1 MSEQPVASY
10 SFLPWARQGL
20 GGQVQEADQ
29 AQVAGIRASIPVTLA
44 VRADL
49 ITGGETTEHLPKT
62 VHLYGPGDL
71 IGIDRASI
79 VRSEPR
85 HWVTNFETNYLPFV
99 EFYEEDFPWRYT
111 PAKSSGGGLRM
122 RPWLTLVVLAED
134 EFTDHATL
142 SGGPLPVI
150 EANDTAATFPDFV
163 DLWAWAHV
171 HVNGALG
178 GNAADQPGNATRL
191 GATVDANRDQAYS
204 RLLSPR
210 VLKANTAYHAFVVP
224 SFESG
229 RLAGLGKDP
238 NGAAFPTQGSWA
250 AAGRTDT
257 DPKLYPVYHR
267 WYFRTGAV
275 GDFEYLVRLLQPR
288 TVDPQVGRRPMDV
301 MDPDA
306 NLPAITGLGGI
317 LRLGG
322 ALRAPLSTLSQDDLD
337 EHTQFEEWGK
347 PYPHVFQSRLASLVN
362 LATDYG
368 DQSAPNANNASGIP
382 VIENDEDPL
391 IVPPLYGRW
400 HAQVSRLTP
409 ADADPAHHRWVDELN
424 HDPRHRVAAGL
435 GTGVVQRNQED
446 YMEAAW
452 QQVGKVLEGNARIR
466 FGQMAML
473 TSMVWHRRELAR
485 LTQDGG
491 ERLLAITAPVQRR
504 VLAGGVTIA
513 HAVQQSIVPPA
524 LVGTTMRQALRPRA
538 RIVRLGALTGPMSA
552 DGLIKRVNAG
562 EVSAAPPKTVP
573 PNLPTGTG
581 IARDLGGGPA
591 PGPSPGGS
599 ALAPAVL
606 DLLRRFPAW
615 RTWLLVAA
623 LVLALLF
630 LLIPVIGI
638 VIAVAILVGAWW
650 LRRWLEGQ
658 LAGAVGGGGP
668 SPVTVIDA
676 DTRTPESVEAL
687 PTSSGFEITPGG
699 PIGPAGPVLPPV
711 FQPGPDSPTA
721 RRFKEALTNAYAV
734 DVAERKIPVKV
745 RAPLDLTA
753 ITLAAFAGVDP
764 TITVPKRVRAGVEIP
779 ARIADQ
785 LAENFGEVMV
795 YPEIDSPM
803 YEPLKEMSSEFFLPN
818 MQLLE
823 NNSITLLETNQKF
836 IEAYLVGL
844 NHEFARELL
853 WREYPTDQRGSFFRQ
868 FWDVTGFLAEAG
880 ADPAAVRERLR
891 DIPELHR
898 WSKNSALGDHDHR
911 EAQGDKDD
919 EVVLTIRGDL
929 LKKYPTAVVYA
940 HRAAWE
946 RTSGTID
953 KTKPRKLADLP
964 AGVPPRTLVKTPLYE
979 AKVDPDIYFF
989 GFDLTAKKAL
999 GGEVG
1004 AGEEDPGWFFVIK
1017 ERPGEPRFGL
1027 DLPQDTPHGAVH
1039 TWNELSWTDVVTNL
1053 DATTTLPVGEL
1064 SVTLVDPGAGTPE
1077 KPQHDEDKAFR
1088 WRPDTHSAEL
1098 AYILYQ
1104 VPVLIS
1110 VHAAEM
1116 LKKGE

>member
-29 AQVAGIRASIPVTLA
+29 AQVAGIRASIAVTLT
-44 VRADL
+44 VKADL
-49 ITGGETTEHLPKT
+49 IAGGETTENLPKT
-62 VHLYGPGDL
+62 VHMYGPGDV
-71 IGIDRASI
+71 IGIDKASI

-111 PAKSSGGGLRM
+111 PAKASDGGLRM

-142 SGGPLPVI
+142 SGGQLPVV
-150 EANDTAATFPDFV
+150 EVNQTAATFPNFD

-178 GNAADQPGNATRL
+178 GNPADQAGNATRL
-191 GATVDANRDQAYS
+191 GATVDANRDEAYS

-210 VLKANTAYHAFVVP
+210 VLKSNTAYHAFVIP

-238 NGAAFPTQGSWA
+238 HGAAFPTQGSWA
-250 AAGRTDT
+250 GGRTDT
-257 DPKLYPVYHR
+257 DLKLYPVYHR

-306 NLPAITGLGGI
+306 NLPPIIGLGGI

-322 ALRAPLSTLSQDDLD
+322 ALRAPLSTLSEEDLD
-337 EHTQFEEWGK
+337 EYTQFEEWAR
-347 PYPHVFQSRLASLVN
+347 PYPHVFQSRLARLVN
-362 LATDYG
+362 LAADYS
-368 DQSAPNANNASGIP
+368 DQTAPDANNASGIP
-382 VIENDEDPL
+382 VVEDDEDPL

-400 HAQVSRLTP
+400 HAQVPRLTP
-409 ADADPAHHRWVDELN
+409 ADADPARHRWVDELN

-435 GTGVVQRNQED
+435 GTGVVQKNQED

-485 LTQDGG
+485 LQEDNG

-504 VLAGGVTIA
+504 VMASGVTIA
-513 HAVQQSIVPPA
+513 HAVRQSIVPPA
-524 LVGTTMRQALRPRA
+524 LMGTTMRKALRPRA
-538 RIVRLGALTGPMSA
+538 RIVRLGAMTGPVSA
-552 DGLIKRVNAG
+552 DGLIERVNAG

-581 IARDLGGGPA
+581 IANDLGGGPA
-591 PGPSPGGS
+591 PGGS
-599 ALAPAVL
+599 TLPPVIL
-606 DLLRRFPAW
+606 QLLRRLPAW
-615 RTWLLVAA
+615 RIWLMVAA
-623 LVLALLF
+623 VILALL
-630 LLIPVIGI
+630 LLIIPVLGI
-638 VIAVAILVGAWW
+638 VIAVAVLVGVWR
-650 LRRWLEGQ
+650 LRRWLEDQ
-658 LAGAVGGGGP
+658 LAAGGSGGDQP
-668 SPVTVIDA
+668 SPATVINA
-676 DTRTPESVEAL
+676 ETRTPESVKTL
-687 PTSSGFEITPGG
+687 PTSSGFEIVPGG
-699 PIGPAGPVLPPV
+699 PIGPAGPVLPPAA
-711 FQPGPDSPTA
+711 QPGPDTPTA
-721 RRFKEALTNAYAV
+721 RRFKEALMNAYAV
-734 DVAERKIPVKV
+734 DVTERKIPVKV
-745 RAPLDLTA
+745 RAPLDITA
-753 ITLAAFAGVDP
+753 IRVAALAGVDP
-764 TITVPKRVRAGVEIP
+764 TVTVPKRVRAGVEIP
-779 ARIADQ
+779 ARVADQ
-785 LAENFGEVMV
+785 LAEDFGEVMV
-795 YPEIDSPM
+795 YPEIDVPM
-803 YEPLKEMSSEFFLPN
+803 YEPLKEISSEFFLPHI
-818 MQLLE
+818 QLLA

-853 WREYPTDQRGSFFRQ
+853 WREYPTDQRGSYFRQ
-868 FWDVTGFLAEAG
+868 FWDVSGFLSEAG
-880 ADPAAVRERLR
+880 AEPAALREHLL

-898 WSKNSALGDHDHR
+898 WSKNTGLGDHDHR
-911 EAQGDKDD
+911 EAQGDKED
-919 EVVLTIRGDL
+919 EVVLTIRGEL

-946 RTSGTID
+946 RTNGTID
-953 KTKPRKLADLP
+953 KTKPRKLADVP
-964 AGVPPRTLVKTPLYE
+964 VGDPPRTIVKTPLYE

-989 GFDLTAKKAL
+989 GFDLTAEKAK
-999 GGEVG
+999 GGQIV
-1004 AGEEDPGWFFVIK
+1004 AGEADPGWFFVIK

-1027 DLPQDTPHGAVH
+1027 DLPQTAPNGAVH
-1039 TWNELSWTDVVTNL
+1039 TWNELSWTDVVANY
-1053 DATTTLPVGEL
+1053 DATTTLPVGER

-1104 VPVLIS
+1104 VPVLMS
-1110 VHAAEM
+1110 VHATEM